1 MSDKKEILME
11 SIDIL
16 IAERLKNFKY
26 NYYVEGVVIEGNLD
40 GTYNIRINNEIST
53 LYAREG
59 LSLQVNDIVMILVIN
74 NNYSQKIIDFVRP
87 Y

>member
-1 MSDKKEILME
+1 MSNKKEILME

-26 NYYVEGVVIEGNLD
+26 NYYTEGVITAINLD
-40 GTYNIRINNEIST
+40 ETYNIRINNEIST

>member
-1 MSDKKEILME
+1 MSNQKEILME

>member
-1 MSDKKEILME
+1 MSNEKEILME

-16 IAERLKNFKY
+16 IAERLKELHF
-26 NYYVEGVVIEGNLD
+26 NYYIEGVITEDNLD
-40 GTYNIRINNEIST
+40 GTYDVRINNEIST

-59 LSLQVNDIVMILVIN
+59 LSLQVNNIVMILVIN
-74 NNYSQKIIDFVRP
+74 NNYSQKLITMKRP